1 MYVLMTVFLKKRVWI
16 VLGFAAVFLA
26 AGLLPFREIVTAV
39 NWNVLL
45 MITGT
50 MVLVEYFIMSK
61 MPNLMADMLLD
72 RSRNVMWVTIYMSL
86 FSGVISAFMDN
97 VATVLMVAP
106 VGLAIC
112 KKLNISPVGMILSIA
127 VSSNLQGAAT
137 LVGDTTSIML
147 GAYAHMD
154 FLDFFWMNGRPG
166 IFFAVELGAL
176 ATIPIM
182 MFLFRKDKDPVEA
195 DVHTKVEDKMPT
207 ILLLAMIAALILAS
221 FNKNKPE
228 ITNGLICCAFAV
240 AAVIYDWLR
249 TRDPG
254 RMKRSLRSIDFET
267 LLLLFGLFIVIGGV
281 TNVGLIDSIAG
292 LIAGTPSNESIT
304 HLAISGAVDLSEA
317 LTNSQYESAIKAGML
332 TFSKSAAGAVW
343 VEQGINTLVTPG
355 TKEDEGWKK
364 IKRTKVR
371 FELFQRLNDSVEGL
385 VGRINNDADGRMT
398 VVQVGNNVCNEMI
411 AEKKLMAG
419 AYVELDPNY
428 TPQGDSAWFIV
439 YADDIDALEKLYFA
453 FKFRFAPED

>member
-61 MPNLMADMLLD
+61 MPNLIADMLLD

-176 ATIPIM
+176 ATIPVM

-207 ILLLAMIAALILAS
+207 VLLLAMIAALILAS

-292 LIAGTPSNESIT
+292 LIAGAGGKNIFLLYTIIVWGSVAASAFVDNIPYVAT
-304 HLAISGAVDLSEA
+304 MLPVISGICLH
-317 LTNSQYESAIKAGML
+317 L
-332 TFSKSAAGAVW
+332 
-343 VEQGINTLVTPG
+343 GIEPYL
-355 TKEDEGWKK
+355 
-364 IKRTKVR
+364 
-371 FELFQRLNDSVEGL
+371 
-385 VGRINNDADGRMT
+385 
-398 VVQVGNNVCNEMI
+398 
-411 AEKKLMAG
+411 
-419 AYVELDPNY
+419 
-428 TPQGDSAWFIV
+428 
-439 YADDIDALEKLYFA
+439 LYFGLLSGA
-453 FKFRFAPED
+453 TLGGNLTPIGASANITATGILKKNGHDVSFSDFMRIGVPFTLTAVIVGYLYIWFVWK